1 MKKMLSC
8 ISTPKIATMKM
19 IPLLLIA
26 ALLTG
31 NLPTAFAC
39 GNEYYRK
46 NMPLK
51 AGKLDLKF
59 LLNWSGDATP
69 YWYHG
74 MVNGEGMEEV
84 NLINELEKK
93 GVQFNKGFKLTQAG
107 VDEALKKK
115 IDFKLLSDYA
125 WHIVRAGRAKEALYL
140 LEKLYAQ
147 HPNEY
152 NILAN
157 LGTTYELTG
166 NNHKALELLKKA
178 VAINPRSHY
187 GSEWIH
193 IAILEQ
199 KTAARPDYTK
209 IMNLQTG
216 PDITKWINNKQ
227 YKFSQPADS
236 LLKQLAYQLHER
248 IFFVKA
254 PDAIVQQLITD
265 FANIVA
271 KTRSGKEAEPFY
283 KFAATYGRKV
293 K

>member
-1 MKKMLSC
+1 
-8 ISTPKIATMKM
+8 
-19 IPLLLIA
+19 
-26 ALLTG
+26 
-31 NLPTAFAC
+31 
-39 GNEYYRK
+39 
-46 NMPLK
+46 
-51 AGKLDLKF
+51 
-59 LLNWSGDATP
+59 
-69 YWYHG
+69 
-74 MVNGEGMEEV
+74 
-84 NLINELEKK
+84 
-93 GVQFNKGFKLTQAG
+93 
-107 VDEALKKK
+107 LKKK